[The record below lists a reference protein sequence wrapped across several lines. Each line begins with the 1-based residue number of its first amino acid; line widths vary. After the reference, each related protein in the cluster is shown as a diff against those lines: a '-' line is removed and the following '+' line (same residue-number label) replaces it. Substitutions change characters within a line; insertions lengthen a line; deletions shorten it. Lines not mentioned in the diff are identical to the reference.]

1 MRMRRLN
8 ATVSCEEV
16 GWVCAACCAVIRSP
30 QAATIPCRISERL
43 MPNIRLMLWGVLAA
57 ILFLNYQTWLHDYEP
72 PVSAVAQPGTA
83 PAGAPA
89 STLGDSVPQPT
100 VTAPTAAQTA
110 NAPAAAPASSAPS
123 SAAA

>member
-1 MRMRRLN
+1 MRIPRSSAM
-8 ATVSCEEV
+8 VSCAV
-16 GWVCAACCAVIRSP
+16 SGSACAACYVVIHSRK
-30 QAATIPCRISERL
+30 AATTPCRTRDRP

-72 PVSAVAQPGTA
+72 PVSAVAQPGAA

-100 VTAPTAAQTA
+100 VTAPTAAPQTA
-110 NAPAAAPASSAPS
+110 NAPAA
-123 SAAA
+123 